1 MSSKHHIEQEI
12 KLTAPDADSLAGVM
26 DDPLITRLLS
36 DRDEELP
43 SQSFRATYYDCPDWR
58 LRERR
63 WSLRTR
69 YEGERH
75 VGTLKRRFH
84 IRSGYSACE
93 EFEQPVNHEFKQV
106 SSIPPGQ
113 IADTLLEVMPGTTPL
128 LQRVKVNMTRQK
140 RELVLG
146 QTRLELATDM
156 GYITANDRR
165 IELFEVELEL
175 LQGDLHDPAVKT
187 LADSLCRNHSL
198 RASRLSKHQLG
209 LACFTDWPEN

>member
-26 DDPLITRLLS
+26 EDPLVTRLFT
-36 DRDEELP
+36 DQDPLP
-43 SQSFRATYYDCPDWR
+43 AQSFRATYYDSPDWI

-93 EFEQPVNHEFKQV
+93 EFEQAVDSEFERV
-106 SSIPPGQ
+106 DTIPPGQ
-113 IADTLLEVMPGTTPL
+113 IADTLLAVMPGSTPL
-128 LQRVKVNMTRQK
+128 LQRVKVDMRRQM
-140 RELVLG
+140 RELKLG
-146 QTRLELATDM
+146 NTHLELVTDL
-156 GYITANDRR
+156 GHISANDQRV
-165 IELFEVELEL
+165 ELFEVELEL
-175 LQGDLHDPAVKT
+175 LQGDLHDPAVKALVDGLSQNHT
-187 LADSLCRNHSL
+187 LEP
-198 RASRLSKHQLG
+198 SRVSKHQLG
-209 LACFTDWPEN
+209 LACYTQ